1 MHIEAAF
8 KAINPENGD
17 PEKLLVRNLPMAM
30 FMEDSLC

>member
-8 KAINPENGD
+8 KAIDPNNPD
-17 PEKLLVRNLPMAM
+17 REKVLVRNLPMAM